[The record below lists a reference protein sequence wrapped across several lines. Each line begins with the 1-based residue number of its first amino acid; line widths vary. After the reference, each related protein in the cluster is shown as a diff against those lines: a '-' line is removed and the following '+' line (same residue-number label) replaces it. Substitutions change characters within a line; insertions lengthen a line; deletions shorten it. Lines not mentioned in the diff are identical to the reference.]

1 MYYIQLLRINTV
13 VNTDTL
19 SPTQFQVTQFL
30 TYAGKEWIKT
40 IFFGG
45 NESVMTLSK
54 WKNTAGRWQAA
65 RKSWCG
71 LSVSSVLCYEFQFK
85 LHPTV
90 HTRTYAVDHTYTPF
104 LFARNFR
111 TVTTASVGTESVLGM
126 SEPPKQHI
134 FMNDPVLWPYF
145 SKSVQLNKQFSY
157 LLKFL

>member
-54 WKNTAGRWQAA
+54 
-65 RKSWCG
+65 
-71 LSVSSVLCYEFQFK
+71 
-85 LHPTV
+85 
-90 HTRTYAVDHTYTPF
+90 
-104 LFARNFR
+104 
-111 TVTTASVGTESVLGM
+111 
-126 SEPPKQHI
+126 
-134 FMNDPVLWPYF
+134 
-145 SKSVQLNKQFSY
+145 
-157 LLKFL
+157 